1 MGVRQTVSNTNRTR
15 FIQKLANIEEQ
26 IFLMKMK
33 ISNDL
38 DFTYIQIDTK
48 YIETIEDVVQ

>member
-26 IFLMKMK
+26 IFLMKRK

-48 YIETIEDVVQ
+48 YSETIEDVVQ